1 MSPPTGQSDGVAMT
15 IDRVR
20 AMALRCWLASGLT
33 LPNDTPK
40 GRLDGDAP
48 AEKRPAASPAP
59 ADPKHQSKMTA
70 VSLAIAPL
78 KERFGELAVLSLV
91 INLLSLAVPVFV
103 LQVYDRVVFHGGLVT
118 LGGLVIGVMI
128 ALLFDFVL
136 RQARSR
142 LVQMIALR
150 VDVGLIRA
158 LFDKLTNLPLRR
170 LETQSDG
177 DWDRL
182 LRDQETVR
190 DTIAGPATIL
200 LVDLP
205 FILLFIGVIWF
216 VAQPIAWL
224 LAALVPVYV
233 AVAAFSSWCVGRS
246 TRREQNSFDQRQL
259 LSVQLVRGRIA
270 TKALGLGR
278 ALQGAWD
285 ASQADLIRQSLHRG
299 SRVDMFT
306 NLSTGLAM
314 ATTVTMTAVGA
325 LAIVQGQLTIGGLIA
340 ANMLAARVVQPLVQL
355 IGFWRTVSRLQE
367 ATIRLNDLIAEP
379 TDQEE
384 SGLTR
389 ERPGGILTLEA
400 VDFGYEVGREPVLRG
415 IDVTFRPGGVH
426 GIIGVNGSGKT
437 TLLKIMQG
445 LYPPD
450 RGRVLLDGA
459 DLRQFGRRD
468 LSRWIGYVPQDPFL
482 FAGTVRDNIAKLSE
496 DVDDETVLAAA
507 RRANADH
514 FIVDLPDG
522 YRTDVGENGGRFSA
536 GQRQR
541 IALARALVG
550 DPPILLLD
558 EPNAHL
564 DGQAIKS
571 FLSQLRYLS
580 RRRNVVLV
588 THSQSVLRACDTVL
602 VLVDG
607 AIAAAGPGHEIA
619 DRLFKTQPAESA
631 A

>member
-1 MSPPTGQSDGVAMT
+1 MSPPRGPLNGAETT
-15 IDRVR
+15 LNRLR
-20 AMALRCWLASGLT
+20 AMVLRCWLASGLT
-33 LPNDTPK
+33 PPAGK
-40 GRLDGDAP
+40 AP
-48 AEKRPAASPAP
+48 AGNGAMSSSVP
-59 ADPKHQSKMTA
+59 ADPKSESNVTA
-70 VSLAIAPL
+70 VNLAAAPL
-78 KERFGELAVLSLV
+78 VERLGELAVLSLA
-91 INLLSLAVPVFV
+91 INLLSLAVPIFV
-103 LQVYDRVVFHGGLVT
+103 LQVYDRVVFHGGLAT
-118 LGGLVIGVMI
+118 LGGLVIGVII

-150 VDVGLIRA
+150 VDVGLIRV

-170 LETQSDG
+170 LEKQSDA

-205 FILLFIGVIWF
+205 FVLLFIMVIWL

-224 LAALVPVYV
+224 LAALIPIYV
-233 AVAAFSSWCVGRS
+233 AMAALSSWVVGMS

-259 LSVQLVRGRIA
+259 LSAQLVRGRVS

-278 ALQGAWD
+278 ALQESWD
-285 ASQADLIRQSLHRG
+285 TTQADLIRRSLHRG

-314 ATTVTMTAVGA
+314 ATTVSMTSVGA

-355 IGFWRTVSRLQE
+355 IGLWRTASRLRE
-367 ATIRLNDLIAEP
+367 ATVRLNDLLAEP
-379 TDQEE
+379 TDQED
-384 SGLTR
+384 SALAR
-389 ERPGGILTLEA
+389 ERPRGELTLEG
-400 VDFGYEVGREPVLRG
+400 VEFGYEAGREPILRG
-415 IDVTFRPGGVH
+415 IDVTLRPGGVH
-426 GIIGVNGSGKT
+426 GIIGMNGSGKT

-450 RGRVLLDGA
+450 RGRVLLDGG
-459 DLRQFGRRD
+459 DLLQFGRRD

-496 DVDDETVLAAA
+496 DVDDEAILAAA
-507 RRANADH
+507 RRANADR

-522 YRTDVGENGGRFSA
+522 YRTEIGENGNRFSA

-541 IALARALVG
+541 IALARALID
-550 DPPILLLD
+550 DPSILLLD

-564 DGQAIKS
+564 DGQATQH
-571 FLSQLRYLS
+571 FLSQLRHFS
-580 RRRNVVLV
+580 RGRNIILV
-588 THSQSVLRACDTVL
+588 THSQALLRACDTVL
-602 VLVDG
+602 VLADG
-607 AIAAAGPGHEIA
+607 SIAAAGPGYEIV
-619 DRLFKTQPAESA
+619 DRLFKNQPDQNA

>member
-1 MSPPTGQSDGVAMT
+1 
-15 IDRVR
+15 
-20 AMALRCWLASGLT
+20 
-33 LPNDTPK
+33 
-40 GRLDGDAP
+40 
-48 AEKRPAASPAP
+48 
-59 ADPKHQSKMTA
+59 MTA
-70 VSLAIAPL
+70 VSLAKAPL
-78 KERFGELAVLSLV
+78 VERLGELATLSLV
-91 INLLSLAVPVFV
+91 INLLSLAVPIFV
-103 LQVYDRVVFHGGLVT
+103 LQVYDRVVFHGGLTT
-118 LGGLVIGVMI
+118 LGGLVIGVII

-158 LFDKLTNLPLRR
+158 LFDKLTSLPLRR
-170 LETQSDG
+170 LETQSDA

-205 FILLFIGVIWF
+205 FILLFIMVIWM

-224 LAALVPVYV
+224 LVALIPVYV
-233 AVAAFSSWCVGRS
+233 AMAALSSWAISVAA
-246 TRREQNSFDQRQL
+246 RREQKSFDRRQV
-259 LSVQLVRGRIA
+259 LSAQLVRGRVA

-278 ALQGAWD
+278 ALQDSWD
-285 ASQADLIRQSLHRG
+285 ASQADLIKGSLYRG

-314 ATTVTMTAVGA
+314 ATTVSMTAVGA

-340 ANMLAARVVQPLVQL
+340 ANMLASRVVQPLVQL
-355 IGFWRTVSRLQE
+355 IGLWRMASRLRE
-367 ATIRLNDLIAEP
+367 AAIRLNDLLAEP
-379 TDQEE
+379 TDHDD
-384 SGLTR
+384 SALARG
-389 ERPGGILTLEA
+389 RPRGELALDG
-400 VDFGYEVGREPVLRG
+400 VDFGYETGIEPVLRG
-415 IDVTFRPGGVH
+415 IDVTLRPGSVH
-426 GIIGVNGSGKT
+426 GIIGMNGSGKT

-445 LYPPD
+445 LYPPG

-482 FAGTVRDNIAKLSE
+482 IAGTVRDNIARLSE
-496 DVDDETVLAAA
+496 DVDDETILAAA
-507 RRANADH
+507 RRANADR

-522 YRTDVGENGGRFSA
+522 YRTEIGENGCRFSA

-541 IALARALVG
+541 IALARALID

-564 DGQAIKS
+564 DGQATQH
-571 FLSQLRYLS
+571 FLSQLRHLS
-580 RRRNVVLV
+580 RGRNVILV
-588 THSQSVLRACDTVL
+588 THSQALLRACGNVL
-602 VLVDG
+602 VLADG
-607 AIAAAGPGHEIA
+607 TIAAAGPGQEIA
-619 DRLFKTQPAESA
+619 NRLFNPQSA
-631 A
+631 HNAA

>member
-1 MSPPTGQSDGVAMT
+1 MSSPLGPSDGAETT
-15 IDRVR
+15 INRLR
-20 AMALRCWLASGLT
+20 AMVLRCWLASGLT
-33 LPNDTPK
+33 PQAGKVPTGN
-40 GRLDGDAP
+40 GAM
-48 AEKRPAASPAP
+48 SSSVP
-59 ADPKHQSKMTA
+59 ADPKSESKVTA
-70 VSLAIAPL
+70 VNLAAAPL
-78 KERFGELAVLSLV
+78 VERLGELAVLSLA
-91 INLLSLAVPVFV
+91 INLLSLAVPIFV
-103 LQVYDRVVFHGGLVT
+103 LQVYDRVVFHGGLAT
-118 LGGLVIGVMI
+118 LGGLVIGVII

-150 VDVGLIRA
+150 VDVGLIRV

-170 LETQSDG
+170 LEKQSDA

-190 DTIAGPATIL
+190 DTIAGPATVL

-205 FILLFIGVIWF
+205 FILLFIMVIWL

-224 LAALVPVYV
+224 LAALIPIYV
-233 AVAAFSSWCVGRS
+233 AMAALSSWVVGMS

-259 LSVQLVRGRIA
+259 LSAQLVRGRVS
-270 TKALGLGR
+270 TKVLGLGR
-278 ALQGAWD
+278 ALQESWD
-285 ASQADLIRQSLHRG
+285 TTQADLIRRSLHRG

-314 ATTVTMTAVGA
+314 ATTVSMTSVGA

-355 IGFWRTVSRLQE
+355 IGLWRTASRLRE
-367 ATIRLNDLIAEP
+367 ATARLNDLLAEP
-379 TDQEE
+379 TDQED
-384 SGLTR
+384 SALAR
-389 ERPGGILTLEA
+389 DRPRGELTLEG
-400 VDFGYEVGREPVLRG
+400 VEFGYEAGHEPILRG
-415 IDVTFRPGGVH
+415 IDVTLRPGGVH
-426 GIIGVNGSGKT
+426 GIVGMNGSGKT

-450 RGRVLLDGA
+450 RGRVLLDGG
-459 DLRQFGRRD
+459 DLLQFGRRD

-496 DVDDETVLAAA
+496 DVDDEAILAAA
-507 RRANADH
+507 RRANADR

-522 YRTDVGENGGRFSA
+522 YRTEIGENGNRFSA

-541 IALARALVG
+541 IALARALID
-550 DPPILLLD
+550 DPSILLLD

-564 DGQAIKS
+564 DGQATQH
-571 FLSQLRYLS
+571 FLSQLRRIS
-580 RRRNVVLV
+580 RGRNIILV
-588 THSQSVLRACDTVL
+588 THSQILLRACDTVL
-602 VLVDG
+602 ILADG
-607 AIAAAGPGHEIA
+607 SIAAAGPGHEVVN
-619 DRLFKTQPAESA
+619 RLFKNQPAQNA